1 MRAIIVG
8 GGNVGFYLAQTLC
21 EHGYSVTIIEKDKE
35 RSIYCANNLKA
46 EIVCGDGTSVEVLR
60 SCGSQKADALIA
72 VTGKDEKNL
81 VCCRIA
87 KKLFGTGKIIA
98 KVNDPR
104 NESTLKALGVDIVIS
119 ATNNIIHLLEH
130 EVDLSP
136 IKKLIDLG
144 ENDAA
149 LMEIT
154 LPENTPMEGKTIQD
168 ISLPQDCNIACI
180 NRDGRTIIPRG
191 KTMLIGGDVLM
202 IVTLASEEKALRK
215 ALKIKD
221 K

>member
-60 SCGSQKADALIA
+60 SCGLQKADALIA

-87 KKLFGTGKIIA
+87 KKLFGTRKIIA
-98 KVNDPR
+98 KVNNPR
-104 NESTLKALGVDIVIS
+104 NEQSMRELGIDSVVSEIY
-119 ATNNIIHLLEH
+119 NIIHLLEY
-130 EVDLSP
+130 ELDISP
-136 IKKLIDLG
+136 IKKLTDINNG
-144 ENDAA
+144 EYSFVE
-149 LMEIT
+149 LT
-154 LPENTPMEGKTIQD
+154 
-168 ISLPQDCNIACI
+168 LPQDTPLEGKPLQDIALPQDSNIACI
-180 NRDGRTIIPRG
+180 NLDGRTIIPRG